1 MRRDSRRQQLSSSDA
16 ARLRARAAIAAHAVL
31 APLRTSVRETQDAV
45 GMLKTLSLLERLLV
59 GLAGACCVVGVVL
72 LLWLLSRVLG
82 APDRQAPAPTQEAPT
97 TTQQAPTT
105 TQQAPTPA
113 QQATQ
118 QAEGPRWG
126 VSVGAMTA
134 VLLAVLVLIAGL
146 AYFAFRRGR
155 FYLLCFCVSLFG
167 AEIIVLESY
176 ASIYPVPIFGQ
187 FVVLA
192 GLLIAALLFLGRLAH
207 ARVIKYAKET
217 QDKVLKQ
224 IETRKKELVTKA
236 FEAIAKDPE
245 LGQLKELL
253 EELRPQLEKLLL
265 EQIEKMEGP
274 LMEKAE
280 PIIEK
285 LVNLVKAKAYEK
297 TVSAAWSKGRNVIAK
312 PFERAATTAAALGAT
327 VKEMIGLTGDADE
340 FHDAK
345 EEEEAEH

>member
-16 ARLRARAAIAAHAVL
+16 ARLRARAAVAAYAVL
-31 APLRTSVRETQDAV
+31 APLRTSVRETHDAV

-82 APDRQAPAPTQEAPT
+82 APDGQAPAPTQEAPT
-97 TTQQAPTT
+97 TTQQTT

-146 AYFAFRRGR
+146 AYFAFRRGL

-207 ARVIKYAKET
+207 ARVIKYAEET

-224 IETRKKELVTKA
+224 IETRKKELVAKA
-236 FEAIAKDPE
+236 FEAIANDPE
-245 LGQLKELL
+245 LGQLKELF
-253 EELRPQLEKLLL
+253 EKLRPHVEKLLL

-280 PIIEK
+280 PIIER
-285 LVNLVKAKAYEK
+285 LVKLVKAKAYEK
-297 TVSAAWSKGRNVIAK
+297 TVGPAAEIGGGIVA
-312 PFERAATTAAALGAT
+312 GAT
-327 VKEMIGLTGDADE
+327 ALIRALVDPASLV
-340 FHDAK
+340 AK
-345 EEEEAEH
+345 EPETKQPGIEGPD